1 MSIPR
6 RAEAASRS
14 ATAQW
19 PVAERSLLSTVLGV
33 SPLAAVTLAAGLT
46 ALGVFADVVRIG
58 TIGGIFTACYF
69 AGCLLAVGWVRRRN
83 LFGPM
88 VQPPLLLAVAVP
100 AVVLLVSAPG
110 PGSGIAERLLV
121 VGAPLV
127 NSFPTMAVT
136 TVAVLLLGAARIMLQ
151 RLNLT
156 EDDEVSEPR
165 DSDAAREAGRTSRSP
180 RPS

>member
-1 MSIPR
+1 
-6 RAEAASRS
+6 
-14 ATAQW
+14 
-19 PVAERSLLSTVLGV
+19 VAERSLLSTVLGV

-46 ALGVFADVVRIG
+46 ALGVFAELVRIG
-58 TIGGIFTACYF
+58 TVGGIFTASYF
-69 AGCLLAVGWVRRRN
+69 AGCLLAVAWVRRRS

-100 AVVLLVSAPG
+100 AVVLLASAPG

-136 TVAVLLLGAARIMLQ
+136 TAAVVLVGAGRMMLQ
-151 RLNLT
+151 RLNPT
-156 EDDEVSEPR
+156 EDDQVSEPP
-165 DSDAAREAGRTSRSP
+165 DSDAARAAGRTSSSP